1 MVYGKNDK
9 KRLLTKT
16 KIWSYEKE
24 YRLIINSFLKKSLE
38 KLDRVFKYDFKDLDG
53 IIFGINMLKEAKYKI
68 INIIK

>member
-16 KIWSYEKE
+16 KIWSYQKE
-24 YRLIINSFLKKSLE
+24 YRLIINSFLKDSLE

-53 IIFGINMLKEAKYKI
+53 IIFGINTPEEAKY
-68 INIIK
+68 